1 MKARVA
7 EPAPRSWPE
16 ENQVWLA
23 VGKAVVRRPASVL
36 MASLVMLS
44 PFALIACNSSSYS
57 ALPSQIIPDATPAG
71 QALHEL
77 QQAFGSGRVWPY
89 YLLVQARGVSS
100 GAAPLLNADFFL
112 TAQQVLQEM
121 VANVPNTPRT
131 NITGIVFAN
140 GQPVPFELLAMAYDE
155 SLPIYASPTGHH
167 MRQMAQHFVSPAGDA
182 TFLYVTFGIDPFGP
196 RAKAGRGL

>member
-77 QQAFGSGRVWPY
+77 GDEFASKFLPPKPTLLYMYDVIARSQT
-89 YLLVQARGVSS
+89 LVQPKRCWITIPSGYWRVLWGYGLLAVSTAESTACATAERDEEGELLEAARPTASL
-100 GAAPLLNADFFL
+100 AAERVGLASPSDGS
-112 TAQQVLQEM
+112 
-121 VANVPNTPRT
+121 T
-131 NITGIVFAN
+131 NSTSEEGEFSAAVVFA
-140 GQPVPFELLAMAYDE
+140 
-155 SLPIYASPTGHH
+155 
-167 MRQMAQHFVSPAGDA
+167 A
-182 TFLYVTFGIDPFGP
+182 TM
-196 RAKAGRGL
+196 